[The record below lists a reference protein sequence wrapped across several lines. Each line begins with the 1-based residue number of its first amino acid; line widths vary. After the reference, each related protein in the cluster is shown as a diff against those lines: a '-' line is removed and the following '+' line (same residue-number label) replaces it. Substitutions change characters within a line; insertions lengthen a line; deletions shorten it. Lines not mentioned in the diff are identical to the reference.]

1 MAGLRERK
9 KHATRLAIHEAG
21 MRLFAERGFTATTID
36 AIAEAADVSRAT
48 VFSYFP
54 TKEEIVFGDAARAI
68 DALAERL
75 RDRPAGQETVA
86 AVRAWL
92 GDLGGW
98 LEPDLILQLR
108 IGREVP
114 AVGARRMQLNRE
126 IELVI
131 TAALEAELGR
141 GERLAA
147 RLAAASLVAT
157 FSTIEDTAVAR
168 MEQEGRGL
176 TAAEIDHVLDDALAF
191 VHAGIAAIAT
201 TTTRRSRP

>member
-36 AIAEAADVSRAT
+36 AIAEAAGVSRAT

-54 TKEEIVFGDAARAI
+54 SKEEIVFGDAAAAI

-75 RDRPAGQETVA
+75 RERPADEKTVA

-98 LEPDLILQLR
+98 LEPELILQLR
-108 IGREVP
+108 IGRDVP
-114 AVGARRMQLNRE
+114 AVGARRVQLNRD

-131 TAALEAELGR
+131 ATALEAELGP

-157 FSTIEDTAVAR
+157 LSTIEETAAAR
-168 MEQEGRGL
+168 MEQDGRGL
-176 TAAEIDHVLDDALAF
+176 TAAEIDHLLDGALAF
-191 VHAGIAAIAT
+191 VHAGVAAVA
-201 TTTRRSRP
+201 PG